1 MELQDSVLKEFADA
15 VNNNSLVQASDSQ
28 HLYATVSR
36 NIEGAGDLVYVRLN
50 GSEIDTPARSL
61 VKVGVGDVVM
71 CAMRG
76 HTLTIIGNVSYPALT
91 RIENVYMTLTA
102 EGLMIGRLNSEN
114 KPYESYIVV
123 GPSSSNIYNIDGTGK
138 GILVASFGETVQ
150 VGRASAPHVVITPT
164 GFEIRNGS
172 NKVLANFTSN
182 GIQLNDSTGV
192 TIAEFGTSTIAIGKS
207 TSATITFCGGK
218 AVISL
223 DSDSGTLKIS
233 GGNSVEAIGISNTYN
248 NRYRSEVVCEA
259 KNSSPRAAV
268 QLFDNTTAI
277 ASMVLSKGGANF
289 TLTNN
294 KVLSENGNEVAK
306 VNDIIA
312 FGTIEATGTVPK
324 ATGNVTASGVSVT
337 TPGAKDLDIT
347 VTGIPTGYTLCG
359 LRGITHD
366 QPQWVS
372 ISRWRGVLSDGKIRV
387 TLLNYNF
394 AAKTV
399 GVRIYW
405 FAIRTS
411 GAKVAPNQTI
421 EF

>member
-36 NIEGAGDLVYVRLN
+36 NVEDAGDLVYVRLN

-102 EGLMIGRLNSEN
+102 EGLLIGMLDADNQPSG
-114 KPYESYIVV
+114 SYIII
-123 GPSSSNIYNIDGTGK
+123 GPTGSSIYNGDGD
-138 GILVASFGETVQ
+138 LVASYGETVQ
-150 VGRASAPHVVITPT
+150 VGQTSKSHVVITDS
-164 GFEIRNGS
+164 GVEIRNGS

-223 DSDSGTLKIS
+223 DGTTLRIT
-233 GGNSVEAIGISNTYN
+233 GGSSVEAIGISNTYN

-268 QLFDNTTAI
+268 QLLDNDNTI
-277 ASMVLSKGGANF
+277 SSMVLSKDGANF
-289 TLTNN
+289 TLPNN
-294 KVLSENGNEVAK
+294 KVLSENGQEVAK
-306 VNDIIA
+306 LNDVLAVGTINFSGSIPAATSLITVNDQPSII
-312 FGTIEATGTVPK
+312 P
-324 ATGNVTASGVSVT
+324 ASKDISV
-337 TPGAKDLDIT
+337 T
-347 VTGIPTGYTLCG
+347 VTGVPSGYTLCG
-359 LRGITHD
+359 
-366 QPQWVS
+366 
-372 ISRWRGVLSDGKIRV
+372 ISGVTMTNAGRVFLGRYRGVLSDGKILV
-387 TLLNYNF
+387 TLLNISI
-394 AAKTV
+394 ASVAVTGK
-399 GVRIYW
+399 IYW
-405 FAIRTS
+405 FAIKNT
-411 GAKVAPNQTI
+411 AVKTAPDQTI
-421 EF
+421 DW

>member
-1 MELQDSVLKEFADA
+1 MELHDSVLKEFADA

-36 NIEGAGDLVYVRLN
+36 NIEDTGDLVYVRLN

-71 CAMRG
+71 CTMRG

-102 EGLMIGRLNSEN
+102 EGLLIGMLDADNQPSG
-114 KPYESYIVV
+114 SYIII
-123 GPSSSNIYNIDGTGK
+123 GPSGSSIYNGDGV
-138 GILVASFGETVQ
+138 LVASYGGTVQ
-150 VGRASAPHVVITPT
+150 VGKSSQSHVVITDA
-164 GFEIRNGS
+164 GVEIQNGQ
-172 NKVLANFTSN
+172 NKVLAKFSSS
-182 GIQLNDSTGV
+182 GIQLNNSNGV
-192 TIAEFGTSTIAIGKS
+192 TIAEFGESTIAIGKS
-207 TSATITFCGGK
+207 ASATITFCGGK

-233 GGNSVEAIGISNTYN
+233 GGNSVGAIGISNTFN

-268 QLFDNTTAI
+268 QLFDNNTSI
-277 ASMVLSKGGANF
+277 SSMVLSKDGANF
-289 TLTNN
+289 TLPNN
-294 KVLSENGNEVAK
+294 KVLSENGREVAK
-306 VNDIIA
+306 LNDIIS

-372 ISRWRGVLSDGKIRV
+372 MSRWRGVLSNGKIRV

-405 FAIRTS
+405 FAVRTS
-411 GAKVAPNQTI
+411 GAKVAPDQTI

>member
-1 MELQDSVLKEFADA
+1 MELHDSVLKEFADA

-36 NIEGAGDLVYVRLN
+36 NIEDTGDLVYVRLN

-71 CAMRG
+71 CTMRG

-102 EGLMIGRLNSEN
+102 EGLLIGMLDADNQPSG
-114 KPYESYIVV
+114 SYIII
-123 GPSSSNIYNIDGTGK
+123 GPSGSSIYNGDGV
-138 GILVASFGETVQ
+138 LVASYGGTVQ
-150 VGRASAPHVVITPT
+150 VGKSSQSHVVITDA
-164 GFEIRNGS
+164 GVEIQNGQ
-172 NKVLANFTSN
+172 NKVLAKFSSS
-182 GIQLNDSTGV
+182 GIQLNNSNGV
-192 TIAEFGTSTIAIGKS
+192 TIAEFGESTIAIGKS
-207 TSATITFCGGK
+207 ASATITFCGGK

-233 GGNSVEAIGISNTYN
+233 GGNSVEAIGISNTFN

-268 QLFDNTTAI
+268 QLFDNNTAI
-277 ASMVLSKGGANF
+277 SSMVLSKDGANF
-289 TLTNN
+289 TLPNN
-294 KVLSENGNEVAK
+294 KVLSENGREVAK
-306 VNDIIA
+306 LNDIIA

-372 ISRWRGVLSDGKIRV
+372 MSRWRGVLSNGKIRV

-405 FAIRTS
+405 FAVRTS
-411 GAKVAPNQTI
+411 GAKVAPDQTI

>member
-1 MELQDSVLKEFADA
+1 MELHDSVLKEFADA

-71 CAMRG
+71 CTMRG

-102 EGLMIGRLNSEN
+102 EGLLIGMLDADNQPSG
-114 KPYESYIVV
+114 SYIII
-123 GPSSSNIYNIDGTGK
+123 GPSGSSIYNGDGV
-138 GILVASFGETVQ
+138 LVASYGGTVQ
-150 VGRASAPHVVITPT
+150 VGKSSQSHVVITDA
-164 GFEIRNGS
+164 GVEIQNGQ
-172 NKVLANFTSN
+172 NKVLAKFSSS
-182 GIQLNDSTGV
+182 GIQLNNSNGV
-192 TIAEFGTSTIAIGKS
+192 TIAEFGESTIAIGKS
-207 TSATITFCGGK
+207 ASATITFCGGK

-233 GGNSVEAIGISNTYN
+233 GGNSVEAIGISNTFN

-268 QLFDNTTAI
+268 QLFDNNTAI
-277 ASMVLSKGGANF
+277 SSMVLSKDGANF
-289 TLTNN
+289 TLPNN
-294 KVLSENGNEVAK
+294 KVLSENGREVAK
-306 VNDIIA
+306 LNDIIA

-337 TPGAKDLDIT
+337 TPGVKDLDIT

-372 ISRWRGVLSDGKIRV
+372 MSRWRGVLSNGKIRV

-405 FAIRTS
+405 FAVRTS
-411 GAKVAPNQTI
+411 GAKVAPVQTI

>member
-36 NIEGAGDLVYVRLN
+36 NIEGTGDLVYVRLN

-71 CAMRG
+71 CTMRG

-102 EGLMIGRLNSEN
+102 EGLLIGMLDADNQPSG
-114 KPYESYIVV
+114 SYIII
-123 GPSSSNIYNIDGTGK
+123 GPTGSSIYNGDGD
-138 GILVASFGETVQ
+138 LVASYGGTVQ
-150 VGRASAPHVVITPT
+150 VGQTSKSHVVITDS
-164 GFEIRNGS
+164 GVEIRNGS
-172 NKVLANFTSN
+172 NNVLANFTSN

-223 DSDSGTLKIS
+223 DGTTLRIT

-259 KNSSPRAAV
+259 KNNSPKASI
-268 QLFDNTTAI
+268 QLLNANSVITSILLSTDGVNVNVPSQKALTVSKDNGT
-277 ASMVLSKGGANF
+277 GH
-289 TLTNN
+289 
-294 KVLSENGNEVAK
+294 EVVT
-306 VNDIIA
+306 VNDIVMYGDIV
-312 FGTIEATGTVPK
+312 FRPSSGEATRLTCTSNP
-324 ATGNVTASGVSVT
+324 N
-337 TPGAKDLDIT
+337 
-347 VTGIPTGYTLCG
+347 IPNGYTLIG
-359 LRGITHD
+359 LSEIKTNNPTFWGVD
-366 QPQWVS
+366 YLNVNPSNNS
-372 ISRWRGVLSDGKIRV
+372 IDFQVGSKDGNAQQKP
-387 TLLNYNF
+387 
-394 AAKTV
+394 
-399 GVRIYW
+399 GQIYCRW

-411 GAKVAPNQTI
+411 GIKYDGQTI
-421 EF
+421 IDI

>member
-36 NIEGAGDLVYVRLN
+36 NIEDTGDLVYVRLN

-71 CAMRG
+71 CTMRG

-91 RIENVYMTLTA
+91 RIENLYMTLTA
-102 EGLMIGRLNSEN
+102 EGLLIGMLDADNQPSG
-114 KPYESYIVV
+114 SYIIIGPV
-123 GPSSSNIYNIDGTGK
+123 GSSIYNGDGD
-138 GILVASFGETVQ
+138 LVASYGETVQ
-150 VGRASAPHVVITPT
+150 VGQTSKSHVVITDS
-164 GFEIRNGS
+164 GVEIRNGS

-223 DSDSGTLKIS
+223 DSDSGTLKIT

-259 KNSSPRAAV
+259 KNSSPRAAM
-268 QLFDNTTAI
+268 QLFDNNTTI
-277 ASMVLSKGGANF
+277 SSMVLSKDGANF
-289 TLTNN
+289 TLPNN
-294 KVLSENGNEVAK
+294 KVLSENGQEVAK

-372 ISRWRGVLSDGKIRV
+372 MSRWRGVLSDGKIRV

>member
-71 CAMRG
+71 CTMRG

-102 EGLMIGRLNSEN
+102 EGLLIGMLDADNQPSG
-114 KPYESYIVV
+114 SYIII
-123 GPSSSNIYNIDGTGK
+123 GPTGSSIYNGDGV
-138 GILVASFGETVQ
+138 LVASYGESVQ
-150 VGRASAPHVVITPT
+150 VGQTSKSHVVITDS
-164 GFEIRNGS
+164 GVEIRNGS

-207 TSATITFCGGK
+207 ASATITFCGGK

-277 ASMVLSKGGANF
+277 ASMVLSKDGANF

-312 FGTIEATGTVPK
+312 FGIIEATGTVPK

-359 LRGITHD
+359 LRGITHN

-372 ISRWRGVLSDGKIRV
+372 ISRWRGVLSGEKIRV

>member
-36 NIEGAGDLVYVRLN
+36 NIEDTGDLVYVRLN

-71 CAMRG
+71 CTMRG

-102 EGLMIGRLNSEN
+102 EGLLIGMLDADNQPSG
-114 KPYESYIVV
+114 SYIIIGPV
-123 GPSSSNIYNIDGTGK
+123 GSSIYNGDGD
-138 GILVASFGETVQ
+138 LVASYGETVQ
-150 VGRASAPHVVITPT
+150 VGQTSKSHVVITDS
-164 GFEIRNGS
+164 GVEIRNGS

-223 DSDSGTLKIS
+223 DSDSGTLKIT

-259 KNSSPRAAV
+259 KNSSPRAAM
-268 QLFDNTTAI
+268 QLFDNNTTI
-277 ASMVLSKGGANF
+277 SSMVLSKDGANF
-289 TLTNN
+289 TLPNN
-294 KVLSENGNEVAK
+294 KVLSENGQEVAK

-372 ISRWRGVLSDGKIRV
+372 MSRWRGVLSDGKIRV

>member
-1 MELQDSVLKEFADA
+1 MELHDSVLKEFADA

-36 NIEGAGDLVYVRLN
+36 NIEDTGDLVYVRLN

-71 CAMRG
+71 CTMRG

-102 EGLMIGRLNSEN
+102 EGLLIGMLDADNQPSG
-114 KPYESYIVV
+114 SYIII
-123 GPSSSNIYNIDGTGK
+123 GPSGSSIYNGDGV
-138 GILVASFGETVQ
+138 LVASYGGTVQ
-150 VGRASAPHVVITPT
+150 VGKSSQSHVVITDA
-164 GFEIRNGS
+164 GVEIQNGQ
-172 NKVLANFTSN
+172 NKVLAKFSSS
-182 GIQLNDSTGV
+182 GIQLNNSNGV
-192 TIAEFGTSTIAIGKS
+192 TIAEFGESTIAIGKS
-207 TSATITFCGGK
+207 ASATITFCGGK

-233 GGNSVEAIGISNTYN
+233 GGNSVEAIGISNTFN

-268 QLFDNTTAI
+268 QLFDNNTAI
-277 ASMVLSKGGANF
+277 SSMVLSKDGANF
-289 TLTNN
+289 TLPNN
-294 KVLSENGNEVAK
+294 KVLSENGREVAK
-306 VNDIIA
+306 LNDIIA
-312 FGTIEATGTVPK
+312 FGTIEATGTIPK
-324 ATGNVTASGVSVT
+324 ATGNVTASGISVT

-372 ISRWRGVLSDGKIRV
+372 MSRWRGVLSNGKIRV

-405 FAIRTS
+405 FAVRTS
-411 GAKVAPNQTI
+411 GAKVAPVQTI

>member
-15 VNNNSLVQASDSQ
+15 VNNNSLVQPSDSQ

-36 NIEGAGDLVYVRLN
+36 NIEGTGDLVYVRLN

-71 CAMRG
+71 CTMRG

-91 RIENVYMTLTA
+91 RIENVYMTLTT
-102 EGLMIGRLNSEN
+102 EGLLIGMLDANNQPSG
-114 KPYESYIVV
+114 SYIII
-123 GPSSSNIYNIDGTGK
+123 GPSGSSIYNGDGV
-138 GILVASFGETVQ
+138 LVASYGGTVQ
-150 VGRASAPHVVITPT
+150 VGKSSQSHVVITDA
-164 GFEIRNGS
+164 GVEIQNGQ
-172 NKVLANFTSN
+172 NKVLAKFSSS

-268 QLFDNTTAI
+268 QLFDNTTTI
-277 ASMVLSKGGANF
+277 ASMVLSKDGANF

-359 LRGITHD
+359 LRGITHN

-372 ISRWRGVLSDGKIRV
+372 MSRWRGVLSDGKIRV

-411 GAKVAPNQTI
+411 GAKVAPDQTV

>member
-36 NIEGAGDLVYVRLN
+36 NIEGEGDLVYVKLN

-102 EGLMIGRLNSEN
+102 EGLLIGMLDANNQPSG
-114 KPYESYIVV
+114 SYIII
-123 GPSSSNIYNIDGTGK
+123 GPSGSSIYNGDGV
-138 GILVASFGETVQ
+138 LVASYGGTVQ
-150 VGRASAPHVVITPT
+150 VGKSSQSHVVITDA
-164 GFEIRNGS
+164 GVEIQNGQ
-172 NKVLANFTSN
+172 NKVLAKFSSS
-182 GIQLNDSTGV
+182 GIQLNDSNGV

-223 DSDSGTLKIS
+223 DSDSGTLKIA

-259 KNSSPRAAV
+259 KNKSPK
-268 QLFDNTTAI
+268 
-277 ASMVLSKGGANF
+277 ASIQVLNG
-289 TLTNN
+289 N
-294 KVLSENGNEVAK
+294 KVITSIFLSTDGVNVNVPSQKALTVSKDNGTGHEVVT
-306 VNDIIA
+306 VNDIVMYGDIV
-312 FGTIEATGTVPK
+312 FRPSSGEATRITCSATPIVP
-324 ATGNVTASGVSVT
+324 N
-337 TPGAKDLDIT
+337 
-347 VTGIPTGYTLCG
+347 GYTLIG
-359 LRGITHD
+359 LSEILTNYTTY
-366 QPQWVS
+366 W
-372 ISRWRGVLSDGKIRV
+372 GVDYLNVNPSNNRIEFQVGSKDG
-387 TLLNYNF
+387 T
-394 AAKTV
+394 AKPKP
-399 GVRIYW
+399 GEIYCRW

-411 GAKVAPNQTI
+411 GIKYDGQTI
-421 EF
+421 IDM